1 MEPRKHKP
9 EGIHREK
16 SAVSMH
22 SRNEEGTEAS
32 EEMMN
37 LFGKRFKKSDLFK
50 FIGLIG
56 FFIVCLIVVALL
68 YPYFKDIFEPGGVD
82 LVIER
87 MRDAGAFG
95 VLILLLLQFIQIVV
109 AFIPGEVTQ
118 MAAGMLYGP
127 LWGSILILIG
137 CAISSAFVYLIVHKL
152 GAPFVKDMVPE
163 KFLKKF
169 EDFER
174 TGRLSIIVFILF
186 LIPGLPKDTF
196 TYLVPLTDMK
206 IRPFILITTIA
217 RSPGVILSAY
227 AASGL
232 LEGNIWQSVVIFG
245 VLLLLALIALIFSN
259 RIMNFLARHHIGH
272 ASVEGEDSTKR

>member
-1 MEPRKHKP
+1 MSKRIQPNEH
-9 EGIHREK
+9 ENEQREEFI
-16 SAVSMH
+16 
-22 SRNEEGTEAS
+22 R
-32 EEMMN
+32 
-37 LFGKRFKKSDLFK
+37 LFGKEVKKSDLFK
-50 FIGLIG
+50 FLGLIA
-56 FFIVCLIVVALL
+56 FLVLCIVIVVAMAPL
-68 YPYFKDIFEPGGVD
+68 FKGIFSPDGVD
-82 LVIER
+82 TVIER
-87 MRDAGAFG
+87 IRDKGAFG
-95 VLILLLLQFIQIVV
+95 VVILLALQFIQVVV

-127 LWGSILILIG
+127 LWGSILILFG

-206 IRPFILITTIA
+206 VKPFVAITTIA
-217 RSPGVILSAY
+217 RAPGVILSAY
-227 AASGL
+227 AADGL
-232 LEGNIWQSVVIFG
+232 IDGNIWTSVIIFG
-245 VLLLLALIALIFSN
+245 VLILIAVLALIFSN
-259 RIMNFLARHHIGH
+259 HIMNFLSRHHLADNAH
-272 ASVEGEDSTKR
+272 RTTTEDDKSEQ

>member
-1 MEPRKHKP
+1 MTKQSHE
-9 EGIHREK
+9 
-16 SAVSMH
+16 
-22 SRNEEGTEAS
+22 TEAS
-32 EEMMN
+32 SHEENLSTSYSRSSESAYSPEEMMN
-37 LFGKRFKKSDLFK
+37 FFGKRIRKSDLFK

-56 FFIVCLIVVALL
+56 FFVVCLIVVALL

-169 EDFER
+169 EEFER
-174 TGRLSIIVFILF
+174 TGRLNIIVFILF

-232 LEGNIWQSVVIFG
+232 LEGNIWQSVAIFG

-259 RIMNFLARHHIGH
+259 RIMNFLARHHIGQ
-272 ASVEGEDSTKR
+272 AQIDDDSSRK

>member
-1 MEPRKHKP
+1 MTTENERGETANAQSDRTDTMKQGEPAASVDQT
-9 EGIHREK
+9 EGMLRI
-16 SAVSMH
+16 
-22 SRNEEGTEAS
+22 
-32 EEMMN
+32 
-37 LFGKRFKKSDLFK
+37 FGKLVKKSDLFK
-50 FIGLIG
+50 FIGLLC
-56 FFIVCLIVVALL
+56 FFVVCIVVVVLL
-68 YPYFKDIFEPGGVD
+68 YPLFKDVFEPGGVD
-82 LVIER
+82 RVIER
-87 MRDAGAFG
+87 IRDKEAFG
-95 VLILLLLQFIQIVV
+95 VLILLVMQFIQIVV

-127 LWGSILILIG
+127 LWGSIIILIG

-169 EDFER
+169 ADFER
-174 TGRLSIIVFILF
+174 TGRLNIIVFILF

-232 LEGNIWQSVVIFG
+232 LEGDIWQSVVIFG
-245 VLLLLALIALIFSN
+245 ILIVLALIALIFSN
-259 RIMNFLARHHIGH
+259 RIMDFLSRHRKD
-272 ASVEGEDSTKR
+272 ASSSRK

>member
-1 MEPRKHKP
+1 MSKD
-9 EGIHREK
+9 
-16 SAVSMH
+16 SQ
-22 SRNEEGTEAS
+22 RNNTAPDRS
-32 EEMMN
+32 EDTVRV
-37 LFGKRFKKSDLFK
+37 FGKPVKKSDLFK
-50 FIGLIG
+50 FLGLIA
-56 FFIVCLIVVALL
+56 FFVLCIIVVICLA
-68 YPYFKDIFEPGGVD
+68 PFFKGIFEPGGVD
-82 LVIER
+82 RVIDR
-87 MRDAGAFG
+87 IQDAGALG
-95 VLILLLLQFIQIVV
+95 VLILLALQFIQIVV

-127 LWGSILILIG
+127 WWGSLLILLG
-137 CAISSAFVYLIVHKL
+137 CAVSSAFVYTIVHKL

-174 TGRLSIIVFILF
+174 TGRLNIIVFILF

-206 IRPFILITTIA
+206 IKPFVLITTIA

-245 VLLLLALIALIFSN
+245 VLLLLALVALIFSN
-259 RIMNFLARHHIGH
+259 RIMNFLARHHI
-272 ASVEGEDSTKR
+272 AADSLERKDAPKK